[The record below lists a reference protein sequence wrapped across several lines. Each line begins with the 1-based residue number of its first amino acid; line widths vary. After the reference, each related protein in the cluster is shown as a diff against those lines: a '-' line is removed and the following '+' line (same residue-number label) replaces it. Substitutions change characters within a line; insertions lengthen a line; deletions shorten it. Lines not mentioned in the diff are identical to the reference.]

1 MARVSQSPAAPP
13 LGSARWVQRLTEEAS
28 PVATVGATLSG
39 AGGTGR
45 KGGTLNCWGVPGG
58 GRKWGLCWVPRR
70 LLNPLAQNL
79 ATWEENVY
87 FFSPSQHHYFGFCSF
102 LFLFFFLSHHL
113 YPPCSSNCVLQ
124 AALALCWDGGEPTK
138 GTGPSCLARPPLVC
152 LPLCPG
158 LVCEVGMT
166 IVATFQPTSQGC
178 CGDTVI

>member
-58 GRKWGLCWVPRR
+58 GRKWGLCWVPCR

-102 LFLFFFLSHHL
+102 LFFFFFFFFLSHHL
-113 YPPCSSNCVLQ
+113 YIPHVQVIACCRRPW
-124 AALALCWDGGEPTK
+124 LCWDVRGAHWALLSGEATS
-138 GTGPSCLARPPLVC
+138 GVLASVSRSCL
-152 LPLCPG
+152 
-158 LVCEVGMT
+158 
-166 IVATFQPTSQGC
+166 
-178 CGDTVI
+178 

>member
-70 LLNPLAQNL
+70 LLNPARSKSGHLGRKCL
-79 ATWEENVY
+79 

-102 LFLFFFLSHHL
+102 FYFYFFFFLSHHL
-113 YPPCSSNCVLQ
+113 YIPHVQVIACCRRPLLGCEGSPLRGLGPPV
-124 AALALCWDGGEPTK
+124 W
-138 GTGPSCLARPPLVC
+138 
-152 LPLCPG
+152 
-158 LVCEVGMT
+158 
-166 IVATFQPTSQGC
+166 QGHL
-178 CGDTVI
+178 

>member
-58 GRKWGLCWVPRR
+58 GRKWGLCWVPCR

-102 LFLFFFLSHHL
+102 LFFFFFFFFKPPSL

-124 AALALCWDGGEPTK
+124 AALALLGCEGSPL
-138 GTGPSCLARPPLVC
+138 GPPVWRGHLWCACLCVPVLSVKWA
-152 LPLCPG
+152 
-158 LVCEVGMT
+158 
-166 IVATFQPTSQGC
+166 
-178 CGDTVI
+178 

>member
-1 MARVSQSPAAPP
+1 M
-13 LGSARWVQRLTEEAS
+13 QRLTEEA
-28 PVATVGATLSG
+28 PPAAAVGATLSG

-58 GRKWGLCWVPRR
+58 GRKWGLRWAPCQ

-87 FFSPSQHHYFGFCSF
+87 FFPPSQHHYLGFILFYCFIF
-102 LFLFFFLSHHL
+102 LK
-113 YPPCSSNCVLQ
+113 PPSLIPHVQVTACCRRPW
-124 AALALCWDGGEPTK
+124 LCWDGGEPTE
-138 GTGPSCLARPPLVC
+138 GTGPSLPGEATFCVH

-178 CGDTVI
+178 CGDTMI